1 MMVIVTYDIC
11 TTDEAGAYR
20 LRKMNRICRNVGH
33 NIQGSVF
40 ECIVTPAE
48 LNYLRE
54 AITSTIDYSVDKV
67 RIYHMG
73 HNWRKNIESIGV
85 DDGYDPEGA
94 LIV

>member
-1 MMVIVTYDIC
+1 MVIVAYDIC
-11 TTDEAGAYR
+11 TTDDAGAYR
-20 LRKMNRICRNVGH
+20 LRKIHRICKNVGH

-48 LNYLRE
+48 LNYLRQ
-54 AITSTIDYSVDKV
+54 AILDTIDGSADKV
-67 RIYHMG
+67 RIYHIG
-73 HNWRKNIESIGV
+73 RNWRKNIESLGV